1 MKYLSNYFFRIT
13 WILFLSVILTSQ
25 ACGVF
30 ETRKAAPP
38 QSGDGSTFIQPDQ
51 SDIVI
56 SNLENAIKSLNTQ
69 NYLRCFSD
77 SVFAFTPTVAAQQA
91 NPGIWDNW
99 SKFQEQT
106 YFNNLQSAA
115 QNLTG
120 HQLQLSNQHIELQSS
135 TVEQFTA
142 DYTLTVV
149 HNRTGSGIPT
159 VATGRLVFIIKAD
172 SFGLWHI
179 TKWTDITESGSFTWS
194 DLKAAFI
201 RG

>member
-1 MKYLSNYFFRIT
+1 MSDHIKRIF
-13 WILFLSVILTSQ
+13 WILFAAVIFTSQ

-30 ETRKAAPP
+30 ETRKAEPP

-56 SNLENAIKSLNTQ
+56 SNLQNAIKSLNTQ

-77 SVFAFTPTVAAQQA
+77 SAFSFTPNVAAQQSS
-91 NPGIWDNW
+91 PGIWDNW
-99 SKFQEQT
+99 GKSQEQV
-106 YFNNLQSAA
+106 YFDNLRAA
-115 QNLTG
+115 AEKLTG
-120 HQLQLSNQHIELQSS
+120 HQLQLSNQRSELQSS

-179 TKWTDITESGSFTWS
+179 SSWTDISESGSFTWS